1 MIVFNSEKLV
11 KIPTSFKSKNPFCID
26 LILTN
31 NREFFKESCTVGV
44 GISDHHHLVETIV
57 RIR

>member
-11 KIPTSFKSKNPFCID
+11 KIPTSFKSKNPSCID
-26 LILTN
+26 LILIN
-31 NREFFKESCTVGV
+31 KRELFKESCTVEV